1 MALLLGFAFA
11 AAPHYINKGECY
23 FTIGY
28 FIVSIIL
35 GIIFIVS
42 ASIIRV
48 LIKSNISKSYEN
60 RFVSFIYRIIWER
73 NHPLLILTIIIFL
86 LQLPL
91 LILLYPGTLINDSW
105 WQLNMYQ
112 EFINTGKGLS
122 DHHPII
128 DTFILGII
136 IFPLTKLFANVQVAF
151 FIYVLIQSLCTSFA
165 FAFTLH
171 YADKKLNI
179 RKGAL
184 IFFLLMY
191 IFLPLYTMSV
201 QTISKDAFFSW
212 IFIIWLTLF
221 VEIIRS
227 KGDSLNSK
235 SGFIYFIL
243 ISLSCCVTKK
253 VSIYILTLS
262 IVMVII
268 FLRKKFI
275 KLLSV
280 LAIILAVMFII
291 MPLSFKAMNITKG
304 GKQEMLSMP
313 FQMTARYVTYYKD
326 EMPND
331 ELEVIDKVIG
341 LDNIEER
348 YDPLNADPIKGFG
361 QRADGEY
368 YDKYI
373 KVWFKEGKNH
383 PKVYFESAFA
393 MMSGWFS
400 LYPATPLL
408 NMNHHTSLRNL
419 FDEDVT
425 RRHGFFESTAEMVQN
440 IMDTWG
446 KIPVLNFFISYG
458 LYAILIPSFAVC
470 TLFNSK
476 EKRKNKYWL
485 VAVPIALSVIIGLFL
500 APLSMHIEGKR
511 YLYPLTYSAPLI
523 LMWLMY
529 TAGFKNK
536 DKDTYEVNDSYNNH
550 HE

>member
-1 MALLLGFAFA
+1 
-11 AAPHYINKGECY
+11 
-23 FTIGY
+23 
-28 FIVSIIL
+28 
-35 GIIFIVS
+35 
-42 ASIIRV
+42 
-48 LIKSNISKSYEN
+48 
-60 RFVSFIYRIIWER
+60 
-73 NHPLLILTIIIFL
+73 
-86 LQLPL
+86 
-91 LILLYPGTLINDSW
+91 
-105 WQLNMYQ
+105 
-112 EFINTGKGLS
+112 
-122 DHHPII
+122 
-128 DTFILGII
+128 
-136 IFPLTKLFANVQVAF
+136 
-151 FIYVLIQSLCTSFA
+151 
-165 FAFTLH
+165 
-171 YADKKLNI
+171 
-179 RKGAL
+179 
-184 IFFLLMY
+184 
-191 IFLPLYTMSV
+191 
-201 QTISKDAFFSW
+201 
-212 IFIIWLTLF
+212 
-221 VEIIRS
+221 
-227 KGDSLNSK
+227 
-235 SGFIYFIL
+235 
-243 ISLSCCVTKK
+243 
-253 VSIYILTLS
+253 
-262 IVMVII
+262 MVII

-326 EMPND
+326 EMSND

-458 LYAILIPSFAVC
+458 LYAILIPSFALC

-476 EKRKNKYWL
+476 EKEKT
-485 VAVPIALSVIIGLFL
+485 SIG
-500 APLSMHIEGKR
+500 
-511 YLYPLTYSAPLI
+511 
-523 LMWLMY
+523 
-529 TAGFKNK
+529 
-536 DKDTYEVNDSYNNH
+536 
-550 HE
+550 